1 MATTPKSTLYNWFK
15 RGLKPLESQFK
26 AWLDSYWHKDE
37 LIPLASVDG
46 LLAALSFFGADTAVV
61 DTAGGVITLD
71 MAGFKQKAFVGN
83 ASFATP
89 KTIAFTNAG
98 NTTLI
103 PYFRFAITATPAIT
117 LPAGCKLEQFQG
129 EDQNIFQPQF
139 VGEYEFY
146 ITHYNGQFRVRV
158 HGPF

>member
-1 MATTPKSTLYNWFK
+1 MITPKSTLYNWFK

-37 LIPLASVDG
+37 LIPIATVDG

-61 DTAGGVITLD
+61 DTTGGVITLD

-83 ASFATP
+83 ASFSTA
-89 KTIAFTNAG
+89 KTIAFTNSA
-98 NTTLI
+98 NATLI
-103 PYFRFAITATPAIT
+103 PYFRFSITATPAIT
-117 LPAGCKLEQFQG
+117 LPGSCKLEQFQG
-129 EDQNIFQPQF
+129 GSQNVFQPLF
-139 VGEYEFY
+139 AGEYEFF

-158 HGPF
+158 HGPY